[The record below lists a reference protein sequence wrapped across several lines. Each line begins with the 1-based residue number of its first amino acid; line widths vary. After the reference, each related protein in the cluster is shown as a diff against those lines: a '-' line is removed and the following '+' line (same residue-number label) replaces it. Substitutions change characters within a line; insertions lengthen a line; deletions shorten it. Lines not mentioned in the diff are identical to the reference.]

1 MSNAPVISFAPTGRV
16 FLRNAGELGALVERF
31 DWAST
36 AIGPIDG
43 WPAEMKSVL
52 AFVLCSPS
60 PIVTL
65 WGDKGV
71 MIYNDAYRQFAGNR
85 HPELLGSNVLEGWH
99 EVADFNANVLQKV
112 YREGG
117 TLSYRDQEL
126 TLVRDGTPRVLWA
139 DLEYSPA
146 FDEAGAVL
154 GVVAIVVET
163 TERVLAE
170 RRAASEHERARVNA
184 ERVQL
189 ALAAGAIIGVW
200 FWDLPT
206 DRFTIDEAFAASFG
220 IDPAL
225 GRSGLP
231 LAQIIATVHP
241 EDRDGLV
248 AAIDDAIA
256 RGGAYAHQ
264 YRVRRADGRYYWI
277 EANGRV
283 DHAGD
288 GTPTR
293 FPGVL
298 IDVQERRAVEAER
311 DRAIA
316 MLRTLN
322 DQLEQR
328 VTERTSELLKTE
340 EALRQAQKME
350 AVGQLTGGLAHDFN
364 NLLAGISGALQ
375 LIGIRL
381 SQGRHDDLERYMAAA
396 QGAVKRAAAM

>member
-52 AFVLCSPS
+52 AFVLRSPS

-328 VTERTSELLKTE
+328 VTERTPSC
-340 EALRQAQKME
+340 
-350 AVGQLTGGLAHDFN
+350 
-364 NLLAGISGALQ
+364 
-375 LIGIRL
+375 
-381 SQGRHDDLERYMAAA
+381 
-396 QGAVKRAAAM
+396 